1 MEQIFFI
8 SSRHAEPGK
17 GGIYSCTLSH
27 HGEPAIRSITPLTG
41 AGYLAFDAEKKFLYA
56 NCAVDKE
63 SDGTAAFMIA
73 GDGSL
78 TPHGKIIPSGG
89 KSSCHLSVSPGRN
102 FLYCANY
109 LSGSFTEYRL
119 AADGSLAKRTR
130 IIRHQG
136 SGPDK
141 LRQETAHPH
150 CCVFSP
156 DGKFLTVADLGN
168 DRVYA
173 YPFDEENGIA
183 QDAPEINLLE
193 SGCGPRHILFDPEK
207 PLVYL
212 ITELGNCLH
221 SFTWNK
227 GKLTPVEE
235 LYLLPRGAQMPFKAS
250 ALRFSADR
258 NFIICTNRGFDSLAT
273 VEVDGKG
280 GIFPAAL
287 TLSGGSSPR
296 DVNFIGENFFA
307 AANEFSDEV
316 RFFDFDTATGTLTP
330 NGYQMSMPR
339 PLCIMHFK

>member
-1 MEQIFFI
+1 
-8 SSRHAEPGK
+8 
-17 GGIYSCTLSH
+17 
-27 HGEPAIRSITPLTG
+27 
-41 AGYLAFDAEKKFLYA
+41 
-56 NCAVDKE
+56 
-63 SDGTAAFMIA
+63 MIA

-109 LSGSFTEYRL
+109 FSGSFTEYRL
-119 AADGSLAKRTR
+119 APDGAIAERTR

-136 SGPDK
+136 SGPNK

-156 DGKFLTVADLGN
+156 DGKFLTIADLGC

-173 YPFDEENGIA
+173 YPFSEENGID
-183 QDAPEINLLE
+183 QDSPVITTLE
-193 SGCGPRHILFDPEK
+193 AGCGPRHILFGPAA
-207 PLVYL
+207 PIVYL
-212 ITELGNCLH
+212 VTELSNCLL
-221 SFTWNK
+221 SFSWQD
-227 GKLTPVEE
+227 GKLIPIEE

-258 NFIICTNRGFDSLAT
+258 KFIVCTNRGFDSLAS
-273 VEVDGKG
+273 VELDGKG

-316 RFFDFDTATGTLTP
+316 RFFDFEPATGVLTP
-330 NGYQMSMPR
+330 NGYQVQMPR
-339 PLCIMHFK
+339 PLCIMQYK